1 VGSFGQDFAKGFF
14 AGGDDGVRDY
24 THASKVF
31 RTNAYELKPRFK
43 FLFSVSFTINTTIP
57 ALNAIFANDDVQNL
71 SYVVKTVNLPTYTI
85 DTAALNQYNRKRLI
99 QTKIKYNPVN
109 ITFHDDGGDN
119 VRNMWYNYYAY
130 YYKDASQKY
139 GSTPNTNGSAGAS
152 ANQQNGFGGW
162 DRDIYSDNRQVNDWG
177 FIGESYND
185 GTSSANSTTGK
196 PPFFKDIRIAG
207 FDKNHKYAEYVL
219 INPLITAWQHDT
231 YDYAQGNG
239 IMQNSMTID
248 YETVKYYD
256 GAPNKNAVP
265 FANPSHY
272 DTTTSPIARPGSTN
286 SIFGQGGLLDVV
298 DGVSEDLASGSV
310 LGLIGAA
317 QKAGTFYNTN
327 QKNGGLKKLLVSEGT
342 ALGKDVLKQSIPGA
356 VRSAA
361 NRADGWI
368 FPTAQTNSGLQGA
381 FNTQEQVSRIR
392 QALGR

>member
-14 AGGDDGVRDY
+14 AVDGARDY

-43 FLFSVSFTINTTIP
+43 FLFHVTFTINTTIP
-57 ALNAIFANDDVQNL
+57 ALNAIFSNDDVTNL
-71 SYVVKTVNLPTYTI
+71 SYLVKTVSLPTYTF
-85 DTAALNQYNRKRLI
+85 DTATMNQYNRKRLI

-139 GSTPNTNGSAGAS
+139 GSTPNTNGSAGGS
-152 ANQQNGFGGW
+152 QNRQDGFGGW

-185 GTSSANSTTGK
+185 GTSSPSGK

-219 INPLITAWQHDT
+219 INPIISSWQHDT
-231 YDYAQGNG
+231 YDYAQGG
-239 IMQNSMTID
+239 GLMQNTMTID

-256 GAPNKNAVP
+256 KAPNKSAVG

-272 DTTTSPIARPGSTN
+272 DTTISPIARPGSTN

-298 DGVSEDLASGSV
+298 DGVANDLQSGSV
-310 LGLIGAA
+310 LGLIGAV

-327 QKNGGLKKLLVSEGT
+327 QQNGGFKKLLVSEAT
-342 ALGKDVLKQSIPGA
+342 ALGKDAIKQSIPGA
-356 VRSAA
+356 VRSVA

-368 FPTAQTNSGLQGA
+368 FPTAQSPAFGTFTDNTALQNA
-381 FNTQEQVSRIR
+381 APKIPFTRR
-392 QALGR
+392 LGS

>member
-1 VGSFGQDFAKGFF
+1 M
-14 AGGDDGVRDY
+14 
-24 THASKVF
+24 
-31 RTNAYELKPRFK
+31 
-43 FLFSVSFTINTTIP
+43 
-57 ALNAIFANDDVQNL
+57 
-71 SYVVKTVNLPTYTI
+71 
-85 DTAALNQYNRKRLI
+85 NQYNRKRLI
-99 QTKIKYNPVN
+99 QTKIKYNPVT

-139 GSTPNTNGSAGAS
+139 GSDSNTNGSAGAS
-152 ANQQNGFGGW
+152 QNQQTGFGGW

-185 GTSSANSTTGK
+185 GTSSANGK

-219 INPLITAWQHDT
+219 INPIISGWQHDT

-239 IMQNSMTID
+239 IMENKMTID

-256 GAPNKNAVP
+256 KAPNRSAVG

-272 DTTTSPIARPGSTN
+272 DTRTSPIARPVSTN

-298 DGVSEDLASGSV
+298 DGISSDLQSGSV
-310 LGLIGAA
+310 LGLIGAV

-327 QKNGGLKKLLVSEGT
+327 QQAGGFKKLLVSEAT
-342 ALGKDVLKQSIPGA
+342 ALGTQAIQGALPGA
-356 VRSAA
+356 VRAVA

-368 FPTAQTNSGLQGA
+368 FPTAQTNTA
-381 FNTQEQVSRIR
+381 NTQPAGPTLTQRIGLR
-392 QALGR
+392 

>member
-1 VGSFGQDFAKGFF
+1 
-14 AGGDDGVRDY
+14 
-24 THASKVF
+24 
-31 RTNAYELKPRFK
+31 
-43 FLFSVSFTINTTIP
+43 VSFTINTAQIP
-57 ALNAIFANDDVQNL
+57 ALNGIFASDDVTNL

-85 DTAALNQYNRKRLI
+85 NTDTMNQYNRKRLI
-99 QTKIKYNPVN
+99 QTKIKYNPVT

-139 GSTPNTNGSAGAS
+139 GSDSNTNGSAGAS
-152 ANQQNGFGGW
+152 QNQQTGFGGW

-185 GTSSANSTTGK
+185 GTSSANGK

-219 INPLITAWQHDT
+219 INPIISGWQHDT

-239 IMQNSMTID
+239 IMENKMTID

-256 GAPNKNAVP
+256 KAPNRSAVG

-272 DTTTSPIARPGSTN
+272 DTRTSPIARPGSTN

-298 DGVSEDLASGSV
+298 DGISSDLQSGSV
-310 LGLIGAA
+310 LGLIGAV

-327 QKNGGLKKLLVSEGT
+327 QQAGGFKKLLVSEAT
-342 ALGKDVLKQSIPGA
+342 ALGTQAIQGALPGA
-356 VRSAA
+356 VRAVA

-368 FPTAQTNSGLQGA
+368 FPTAQTNTA
-381 FNTQEQVSRIR
+381 NTQPAGPTLTQRIGLR
-392 QALGR
+392 

>member
-1 VGSFGQDFAKGFF
+1 MGSFGQDFAKGFF
-14 AGGDDGVRDY
+14 GTEGTRDY

-43 FLFSVSFTINTTIP
+43 FLFHVTFTINTAQIP
-57 ALNAIFANDDVQNL
+57 ALNGIFASDDVTNL
-71 SYVVKTVNLPTYTI
+71 SYVVKTASLPTYTI
-85 DTAALNQYNRKRLI
+85 DTATMNQYNRKRLI
-99 QTKIKYNPVN
+99 QTKIKYNPVT

-139 GSTPNTNGSAGAS
+139 GSDSNTNGSAGAS
-152 ANQQNGFGGW
+152 QNQQTGFGGW
-162 DRDIYSDNRQVNDWG
+162 DRDIYSDDRQVNDWG
-177 FIGESYND
+177 YIGESYND
-185 GTSSANSTTGK
+185 GTSSANGK

-219 INPLITAWQHDT
+219 INPIISGWQHDT

-239 IMQNSMTID
+239 IMENRMTID

-256 GAPNKNAVP
+256 KAPNKSAVG

-272 DTTTSPIARPGSTN
+272 DTRLSPIARPGSTN

-298 DGVSEDLASGSV
+298 DGISEDLQSGSV
-310 LGLIGAA
+310 LGLIGAV

-327 QKNGGLKKLLVSEGT
+327 QQNGGFKKLLINEAT
-342 ALGKDVLKQSIPGA
+342 ALGTQAIQGAIPGA
-356 VRSAA
+356 VRAVA

-368 FPTAQTNSGLQGA
+368 FPTAQFNRNNTGTNQ
-381 FNTQEQVSRIR
+381 TQAETNRL
-392 QALGR
+392 LGTR

>member
-1 VGSFGQDFAKGFF
+1 MGSFGQDFAKGFF
-14 AGGDDGVRDY
+14 GTEGTRDY

-43 FLFSVSFTINTTIP
+43 FLFHVSFTINTAQIP
-57 ALNAIFANDDVQNL
+57 ALNGIFASDDVTNL
-71 SYVVKTVNLPTYTI
+71 SYVVKTANLPTYTI
-85 DTAALNQYNRKRLI
+85 ATDTMNQYNRKRLI
-99 QTKIKYNPVN
+99 QTKIKYNPVT

-139 GSTPNTNGSAGAS
+139 GSDSNTNGSAGAS
-152 ANQQNGFGGW
+152 QNQQTGFGGW

-185 GTSSANSTTGK
+185 GTSSANGK

-219 INPLITAWQHDT
+219 INPIISGWQHDT

-239 IMQNSMTID
+239 IMENKMTID

-256 GAPNKNAVP
+256 KAPNKSAVG

-272 DTTTSPIARPGSTN
+272 DTRLSPIARPGSTN

-298 DGVSEDLASGSV
+298 GGISSDLQSGSV
-310 LGLIGAA
+310 LGLIGAV

-327 QKNGGLKKLLVSEGT
+327 QQNGGLKKLVISEAT
-342 ALGKDVLKQSIPGA
+342 ALGTQAIQGALPGA
-356 VRSAA
+356 VRAVA

-368 FPTAQTNSGLQGA
+368 FPTAQFNRNNTGTNQ
-381 FNTQEQVSRIR
+381 TQAETNRLIGTR
-392 QALGR
+392 